1 MHRIVRTYGAVF
13 RSRVMA
19 KDLKKNSGAILLG
32 DGLHYYWSK
41 AMACGLSFFQLRSNA
56 LTHNH

>member
-32 DGLHYYWSK
+32 DGLYYYWSK
-41 AMACGLSFFQLRSNA
+41 AFGMSFIFLPA
-56 LTHNH
+56 AI

>member
-1 MHRIVRTYGAVF
+1 
-13 RSRVMA
+13 MA